1 METMTSPSPDLTE
14 EMISSAEYSQ
24 RLSLMEEALQSLEQG
39 YDSLAQGQEI
49 YIKMCDALCE
59 KNRALQEENARLY
72 LAIRQLKQQ
81 HYGRK
86 SEKLDVELPQ
96 LPGLQN
102 LFDEA
107 GLEPAEEPEE
117 ETSEQV
123 VDPKKPEKKKKPGRR
138 PLPKDLPR
146 ERIVHDL
153 PETKKQCTCCGH
165 PMVKFGEETSEQ
177 LEYIPAQLKVLV
189 HVRNKYA
196 CKACEEG
203 VTLAPLPAQPI
214 PKSMAT
220 AGLLAHVLVSKYA
233 DHLPLYRQSD
243 MWRRLN
249 IDISRATMSGWVLK
263 CGTLLAP
270 LVDLMRLNIINHDY
284 ARADET
290 TLQVLNELGRKA
302 TSTSYMWVFMNEGL
316 PQKSIVYR
324 YDPSRK
330 GAVAAE
336 FLEGFK
342 GYLQSDAYSGYKHI
356 CKDGIVS
363 LGCWAHARR
372 KFTDIIKTG
381 AKTGKAVEAVA
392 FIAKLYDVERHAKE
406 KALPPD
412 KVKEL
417 RQQKSKPLMDSY
429 KVWLEST
436 VDKVPP
442 KNPLRAAIN
451 YSLNNWSELTR
462 YLDDGRLDIDN
473 NACERAMKPFAV
485 GRKNWLFA
493 GNEVG
498 AHASSVIFSL
508 IETCEANGVEPE
520 AYLKHVLENIHTTK
534 DLSQLLPYNF
544 KPPQINVATA
554 MAG

>member
-1 METMTSPSPDLTE
+1 MTQEMAPSGALLT
-14 EMISSAEYSQ
+14 
-24 RLSLMEEALQSLEQG
+24 RLSALEEAYKKSQEDYRKSQE
-39 YDSLAQGQEI
+39 DLA
-49 YIKMCDALCE
+49 
-59 KNRALQEENARLY
+59 RAY
-72 LAIRQLKQQ
+72 LIIRQLKQL
-81 HYGRK
+81 HFGRK

-107 GLEPAEEPEE
+107 GLEPEEEPEE
-117 ETSEQV
+117 ETSERVADQE
-123 VDPKKPEKKKKPGRR
+123 KSEKKKKPGRR

-146 ERIVHDL
+146 ERVIHDL
-153 PETKKQCTCCGH
+153 PEAEKQCKCCGH

-177 LEYIPAQLKVLV
+177 LQYIPAQLRILE

-203 VTLAPLPAQPI
+203 VTLAPLPPQPI

-243 MWRRLN
+243 MWRRLD

-284 ARADET
+284 ARADES
-290 TLQVLNELGRKA
+290 TLQVLNEPGRKA
-302 TSTSYMWVFMNEGL
+302 TDKSFMWVFMNEAVEH
-316 PQKSIVYR
+316 KSIVYR

-330 GAVAAE
+330 GAVAGE
-336 FLEGFK
+336 FLEGFR
-342 GYLQSDAYSGYKHI
+342 GYLHSDAYRGYKQI

-363 LGCWAHARR
+363 VGCWAHARR
-372 KFTDIIKTG
+372 KYVDIVKIVSKP
-381 AKTGKAVEAVA
+381 GKATEALA
-392 FIAKLYDVERHAKE
+392 FIEKLYEVERYAKE
-406 KALPPD
+406 NGLPPD

-417 RQQKSKPLMDSY
+417 RQAKSKPILDSY

-436 VDKVPP
+436 VGRVPP
-442 KNPLRAAIN
+442 KNPLCAAIK
-451 YSLNNWSELTR
+451 YSLNNWAELTR

-508 IETCEANGVEPE
+508 IETCEANGIEPE
-520 AYLKHVLENIHTTK
+520 AYLKHALENIRTTE

-544 KPPQINVATA
+544 KPTQNKLPPR
-554 MAG
+554 